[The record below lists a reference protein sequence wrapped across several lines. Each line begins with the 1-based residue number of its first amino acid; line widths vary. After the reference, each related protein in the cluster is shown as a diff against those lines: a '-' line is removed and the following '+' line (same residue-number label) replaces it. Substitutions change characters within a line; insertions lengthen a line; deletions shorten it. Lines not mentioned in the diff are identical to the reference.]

1 MFLFP
6 AAFGYFSCQFDTNAL
21 CGMSRPNTSDFT
33 WYYGTGQSPNYPQ
46 TGPSGDK
53 NGNSANGYVYVDS
66 SAAVVGSH

>member
-1 MFLFP
+1 
-6 AAFGYFSCQFDTNAL
+6 
-21 CGMSRPNTSDFT
+21 MSRPNTSDFT

-46 TGPSGDK
+46 TGPPGDK